1 MFVTYTQ
8 NVTQHM
14 RMPSIRMQN
23 EAEEKG
29 AGKPGIKELMSKY
42 GKVPY
47 VS

>member
-1 MFVTYTQ
+1 
-8 NVTQHM
+8 M
-14 RMPSIRMQN
+14 RMPSIRIRMQN

-42 GKVPY
+42 GKVAY